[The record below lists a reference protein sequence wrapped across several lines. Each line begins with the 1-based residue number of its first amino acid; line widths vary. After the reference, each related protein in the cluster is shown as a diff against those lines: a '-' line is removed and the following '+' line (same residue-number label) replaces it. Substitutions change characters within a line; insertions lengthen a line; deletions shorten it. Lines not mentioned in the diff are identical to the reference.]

1 MNGKSSQDCCNK
13 AGVFQGSTLGLAIL
27 LLNINVPSDDV
38 IYNTVINTNEDTLSS
53 TCEHIFDLL
62 QKFWLDSELEPA
74 TPGPV

>member
-1 MNGKSSQDCCNK
+1 MGSLHKIVVIKLEFSK
-13 AGVFQGSTLGLAIL
+13 ALL
-27 LLNINVPSDDV
+27 LLNINVSSDDV

-62 QKFWLDSELEPA
+62 QKFCLDSELEPA

>member
-1 MNGKSSQDCCNK
+1 MGSLHKIVVIKLEFSK
-13 AGVFQGSTLGLAIL
+13 ALL
-27 LLNINVPSDDV
+27 LLNINVSSDDV